1 MQEFKDKVAVITGGA
16 SGLGLAMARRFAR
29 EGMKLALGD
38 IEEEPLRR
46 VEQEFRRAGVPVL
59 AIRTDVSRGH
69 DVERLA
75 EKTLA
80 TFGAVHVVCNN
91 AGVGPGGVIWENSTA
106 DWEWVLGVNVWGV
119 IHGVR
124 VFVPIMLRQNTP
136 CHVVNTASVAGLLSV
151 PGMGV
156 YCVSKHA
163 VVTLTE
169 CLYHDLQ
176 ARSAKIGVSLL
187 CPAYVPTGIADSERN
202 RPAALHNA
210 PRPRSPEDLE
220 REQMMRHAVES
231 GRIKPDEVA
240 EMVFDAIVR
249 ERFYI
254 LTHPRI
260 KGAVEARVQD
270 ILEDR
275 NPTDTSRPAKT
286 QKN

>member
-1 MQEFKDKVAVITGGA
+1 
-16 SGLGLAMARRFAR
+16 
-29 EGMKLALGD
+29 
-38 IEEEPLRR
+38 
-46 VEQEFRRAGVPVL
+46 
-59 AIRTDVSRGH
+59 
-69 DVERLA
+69 
-75 EKTLA
+75 
-80 TFGAVHVVCNN
+80 
-91 AGVGPGGVIWENSTA
+91 
-106 DWEWVLGVNVWGV
+106 
-119 IHGVR
+119 
-124 VFVPIMLRQNTP
+124 
-136 CHVVNTASVAGLLSV
+136 
-151 PGMGV
+151 MGV

-176 ARSAKIGVSLL
+176 ARGAKIGVSLL

-202 RPAALHNA
+202 RPAALHNP

-231 GRIKPDEVA
+231 GRIKPDDVA

-270 ILEDR
+270 IIEDR
-275 NPTDTSRPAKT
+275 NPTDTSRPAKA
-286 QKN
+286 QKS